1 MSSRQH
7 FDDFLTPE
15 NFHLAYQRLQTAS
28 RNLYKDLYYEDIK
41 IFGFFL
47 EKNISILL
55 NEIEQDIYKP
65 ESSYKIFIP
74 KKKSCSTFIII
85 KIQGFISLSSYY

>member
-1 MSSRQH
+1 MSTRQH
-7 FDDFLTPE
+7 FDDFLTTE
-15 NFHLAYQRLQTAS
+15 NFHLAYQRLQTAP
-28 RNLYKDLYYEDIK
+28 RNLYKDLYHEDIK

-47 EKNISILL
+47 EQNISILL

-74 KKKSCSTFIII
+74 KKTIF
-85 KIQGFISLSSYY
+85 FDLYHY